1 MIHQPLQLKSITLK
15 NRIGMS
21 PMCMYSAHDG
31 FSTDWHYVHYGTRA
45 VGEVGLIIVEATAVA
60 PEGRIT
66 PFDLGLWKN
75 EQIPPLK
82 KIIDFVHKQ
91 GSVAGIQLAH
101 AGRKASHDKPA
112 NGGKQLSAEEGGWET
127 VGPSPLPFDMNE
139 TAPLELTKEQIK
151 NIVNQFAQAASRA
164 YEAGFKLIEIHA
176 AHGYLLHEFLSPLS
190 NLRTDEYGGSF
201 VNRIRFLLEVIDAVK
216 KVWPKDLPIFVR
228 LSTTEWTDGGWT
240 LEDTVKLAKT
250 LIEAGVD
257 LIDCS
262 SGGNLPHA
270 KIPLKPG
277 YQIEFAEALKKNGV
291 PASTVGLIT
300 TEEEINNILSN
311 KQADLVLLG
320 RELLRNPY
328 FVLQTKQSAWP
339 DSYKRSKIT
348 D

>member
-31 FSTDWHYVHYGTRA
+31 FATDWHYVHYGTRA
-45 VGEVGLIIVEATAVA
+45 VGEVGLIIVEATAIA

-82 KIIDFVHKQ
+82 KITDFVHKQ

-112 NGGKQLSAEEGGWET
+112 NGGKQLSIKEGGWET

-201 VNRIRFLLEVIDAVK
+201 RNSIRFLLEVIDAVK

-228 LSTTEWTDGGWT
+228 LSATEWTDGGWT
-240 LEDTVKLAKT
+240 LEDTVKLSKM
-250 LIEAGVD
+250 LIAEGVD

-262 SGGNLPHA
+262 SGGNLPRA
-270 KIPLKPG
+270 KIPLQPG
-277 YQIEFAEALKKNGV
+277 YQIEFAEELKKNGI

-300 TEEEINNILSN
+300 TEEEINHILSY

-320 RELLRNPY
+320 RELLRYPY
-328 FVLQTKQSAWP
+328 FVLQTKQSPWP
-339 DSYKRSKIT
+339 DSYKRSKPV